1 MFRICKT
8 IIWIFIGV
16 YSSIR
21 TVHQEEGSR
30 SSCASWVMCINTLL
44 LSCIVC
50 PLDMFVCPG
59 SGLLLQGKPFPL
71 QETDPG
77 FDTGDY
83 VLNHAAKILRLLYIH
98 DLRDLQTRI
107 NECIV
112 AVQSV
117 TANPKTDT
125 KLGKVGKWNYYIS
138 VFMCLICN
146 TKNNSVVVIVPLE
159 ADTIVRPPKHG
170 TSGCSEAA
178 TWMAIMRHHVK
189 NSKARSDWN

>member
-1 MFRICKT
+1 MLFICP
-8 IIWIFIGV
+8 W
-16 YSSIR
+16 S
-21 TVHQEEGSR
+21 
-30 SSCASWVMCINTLL
+30 A
-44 LSCIVC
+44 
-50 PLDMFVCPG
+50 
-59 SGLLLQGKPFPL
+59 LLLQGKPFPL

-125 KLGKVGKWNYYIS
+125 KLGKVGKWSYYIS
-138 VFMCLICN
+138 VFMCLKFNI
-146 TKNNSVVVIVPLE
+146 KNNSVVVIVPLE
-159 ADTIVRPPKHG
+159 ADTTVRPPKHG
-170 TSGCSEAA
+170 TSRCSEAA
-178 TWMAIMRHHVK
+178 TWMAIMRDHVK